1 MKKRVTLLVALCIW
15 KVVAAQT
22 PYGEM
27 PERFRPDTLPCRLGG
42 GVCFG
47 MDGLDAAIPRGGGAS
62 SCRDPRVVFVA
73 GDTLITFISVAG
85 VADTALGNPVCRFY
99 GRNVARVVSRTR
111 RMTGG
116 RMGAADNDFPDDP
129 DFAELQGVVIEN
141 QRYPWESYAAGDS
154 AYRLPVVRSLVGGK
168 EDPLLGSDMRRR
180 YVRLLTEVSVE
191 LKAGGTRPFVHVV
204 YLLPDP

>member
-1 MKKRVTLLVALCIW
+1 MKKRVALLVALCIW

-47 MDGLDAAIPRGGGAS
+47 MDGLDAATPRGGRAS

-85 VADTALGNPVCRFY
+85 VANTALGDPVCRFY
-99 GRNVARVVSRTR
+99 
-111 RMTGG
+111 
-116 RMGAADNDFPDDP
+116 GAADNDFPDDP

-154 AYRLPVVRSLVGGK
+154 AYRLPVARSLVGGK

>member
-1 MKKRVTLLVALCIW
+1 MKKRVALLVALCIW

-27 PERFRPDTLPCRLGG
+27 PERFWPDTLPCRLGG

-47 MDGLDAAIPRGGGAS
+47 MNGLDVAI
-62 SCRDPRVVFVA
+62 PRVVFVA

-85 VADTALGNPVCRFY
+85 VANTALGDPVCRFY

-154 AYRLPVVRSLVGGK
+154 AYRLPVARSLVGGK

>member
-1 MKKRVTLLVALCIW
+1 M
-15 KVVAAQT
+15 
-22 PYGEM
+22 
-27 PERFRPDTLPCRLGG
+27 
-42 GVCFG
+42 
-47 MDGLDAAIPRGGGAS
+47 GLTRRYPGAGGAS

-85 VADTALGNPVCRFY
+85 VANTALGDPVCRFY
-99 GRNVARVVSRTR
+99 GRNVARVVSRMR

-154 AYRLPVVRSLVGGK
+154 AYRLPVARSLVGGN

>member
-1 MKKRVTLLVALCIW
+1 MLFRSLLVALCIW

-85 VADTALGNPVCRFY
+85 VADTALGTLSAGFTAGTWRASFP
-99 GRNVARVVSRTR
+99 GR
-111 RMTGG
+111 
-116 RMGAADNDFPDDP
+116 
-129 DFAELQGVVIEN
+129 
-141 QRYPWESYAAGDS
+141 AG
-154 AYRLPVVRSLVGGK
+154 
-168 EDPLLGSDMRRR
+168 
-180 YVRLLTEVSVE
+180 
-191 LKAGGTRPFVHVV
+191 
-204 YLLPDP
+204 

>member
-85 VADTALGNPVCRFY
+85 VADTALGDPVCRFY

-129 DFAELQGVVIEN
+129 DFAELQGVVIKIRGIPGNRMPQAIPPTGCLWPGVSSGE
-141 QRYPWESYAAGDS
+141 RRTLFWDRICAAGMF
-154 AYRLPVVRSLVGGK
+154 GC
-168 EDPLLGSDMRRR
+168 
-180 YVRLLTEVSVE
+180 
-191 LKAGGTRPFVHVV
+191 
-204 YLLPDP
+204 

>member
-1 MKKRVTLLVALCIW
+1 
-15 KVVAAQT
+15 
-22 PYGEM
+22 
-27 PERFRPDTLPCRLGG
+27 
-42 GVCFG
+42 
-47 MDGLDAAIPRGGGAS
+47 
-62 SCRDPRVVFVA
+62 VFVA

-85 VADTALGNPVCRFY
+85 VANTALGDPVCRFY

-154 AYRLPVVRSLVGGK
+154 AYRLPVARSLVGGK

-180 YVRLLTEVSVE
+180 YVRLLPEVSVE